1 MKLSDFKLLADEN
14 IDPELIDYLRNQGF
28 DIKGVKEVGLVA
40 AKDPDWLDLASK
52 EDRVI
57 VTQDSDFGK
66 IVFTQTT
73 NFTGII
79 FLRLGSLFV
88 NFHIQTIQ
96 AILSADPNLSPPFI
110 LTAKNVR
117 EGVRIKIRHARSD
130 GFRRNLRCQ

>member
-14 IDPELIDYLRNQGF
+14 IDPELIDYLRDHGF
-28 DIKGVKEVGLVA
+28 DIKGVKEVGMIA
-40 AKDPDWLDLASK
+40 AKDPAWLDLARK

-66 IVFTQTT
+66 IVFTQATD
-73 NFTGII
+73 FTGII
-79 FLRLGSLFV
+79 FLRPGSLFV

-96 AILSADPNLSPPFI
+96 AILSADPDLFSPFI

-117 EGVRIKIRHARSD
+117 DGVRIKIRHVT
-130 GFRRNLRCQ
+130 